1 MKKRAKQVLVLA
13 LALSMLAGLSV
24 GCKKDDDSSQADSG
38 NASNQSTEQ
47 SSQADSTPDN
57 GEIVTIQFYGG
68 GANPSSTYYEWQQE
82 YFEENLGL
90 RVETIVSDKEKLQ
103 PMLAAGNLPD
113 LGLYAVDGDPTQAIE
128 GGHVMDL
135 TDYEDQ
141 IPNYTEKHPQSVQYS
156 KDYKSAGT
164 GKLYAIITQIGIYNA
179 YPMDVGCYAANI
191 RWDIYEKAG
200 KPEVT
205 DMYTFLDALKKMQEV
220 YPETEDGQ
228 KTYAMG
234 FYPSWDGTHMSNA
247 ARYTAVMGISGQ
259 VVGYNQYS
267 IIEDKIMPMIEKGSY
282 YYESLKWMSTANR
295 MGLIDPDSMT
305 QTYEITQAKTKDSG
319 QYLASMTGNYCD
331 GYNTNER
338 VNGDD
343 PSGFMPLIW
352 DGQHPVVN
360 GETVI
365 GGDTNNP
372 LFVSSTTKELEACL
386 RFVNMMFD
394 EDALMVMYGGPQGE
408 LWDIVDGKYVL
419 TDAADAFQQTG
430 SHTFATGESSSDWWG
445 CWGLASATKNSKYNS
460 EFRISDQAEYTERK
474 IENNKIVDM
483 YEEYYGYRRPI
494 QVWTEKDLLCYEP
507 EWRRLI
513 ETMPADLQDIQN
525 NVKGIVC
532 EYSWKIVMTAKDDS
546 EIDSMFDEMK
556 AQCDALGIQQIV
568 DWGKNQIET
577 AKANIGK
584 YE

>member
-113 LGLYAVDGDPTQAIE
+113 LGKYAVDGDPTQAIE

-164 GKLYAIITQIGIYNA
+164 GKLYAIITQIGTYNA

-247 ARYTAVMGISGQ
+247 GKYLTVMGVSDTVI
-259 VVGYNQYS
+259 GYNTYN
-267 IIEDKIMPMIEKGSY
+267 IAEDKVEPMIEKGSA
-282 YYESLKWMSTANR
+282 YYEALKWMSTANR
-295 MGLIDPDSMT
+295 MGLVDPDSMT
-305 QTYEITQAKTKDSG
+305 QTYEITQAKIVDSG
-319 QYLASMTGNYCD
+319 QYLTAMYGNYCS
-331 GYNTNER
+331 GYNTDEHMNAET
-338 VNGDD
+338 
-343 PSGFMPLIW
+343 PTGFMPLIW
-352 DGQHPVVN
+352 EGQHPVVA
-360 GETVI
+360 GETLI
-365 GGDTNNP
+365 GGSTGDP
-372 LFVSSTTKELEACL
+372 VFVSSTTKELEACL
-386 RFVNMMFD
+386 RFINMMYD
-394 EDALMVMYGGPQGE
+394 EDAMLVMQGGPQGE
-408 LWDIVDGKYVL
+408 LWDIVDGEYVL
-419 TDAADAFQQTG
+419 TDAVDEFLATG
-430 SHTFATGESSSDWWG
+430 SHTFGTGESSSDWWAR
-445 CWGLASATKNSKYNS
+445 WGLMAATQNSKYNA
-460 EFRISDQAEYTERK
+460 EFRITDQAAYTEKK
-474 IENNKIVDM
+474 IEDNKLVDM

-494 QVWTEKDLLCYEP
+494 QVWTEKDLICYQP
-507 EWRRLI
+507 EWKKLI
-513 ETMPADLQDIQN
+513 ETMPSDLQDIQS
-525 NVKGIVC
+525 NVKSIVC
-532 EYSWKIVMTAKDDS
+532 EYSWKIVMTAKDDA

-556 AQCDALGIQQIV
+556 TQCDALGLQQIV
-568 DWGKNQIET
+568 DWGQDQIKT
-577 AKANIGK
+577 AMENGAK

>member
-1 MKKRAKQVLVLA
+1 MRKRAKQVLVLA

-24 GCKKDDDSSQADSG
+24 GCKKDDNSSTADSST
-38 NASNQSTEQ
+38 SNQSSNQ
-47 SSQADSTPDN
+47 SSEADSTPST
-57 GEIVTIQFYGG
+57 GEIATIQFYSGG
-68 GANPSSTYYEWQQE
+68 VNPSQTYYDWQQE

-90 RVETIVSDKEKLQ
+90 RVEAIVADKEKLQ

-113 LGLYAVDGDPTQAIE
+113 LGKYAVDGDPTQAIE

-141 IPNYTEKHPQSVQYS
+141 IPNYTEKYPQSVQYS

-164 GKLYAIITQIGIYNA
+164 GKLYAIITQIGTYNS
-179 YPMDVGCYAANI
+179 YPMDVGCYAANV

-205 DMYTFLDALKKMQEV
+205 DMYSYLDALKKMLEV

-234 FYPSWDGTHMSNA
+234 FYPSWDGAYMSNA
-247 ARYTAVMGISGQ
+247 GRYTAIMGISGT

-267 IIEDKIMPMIEKGSY
+267 ILEDKIVPMIEKGSY

-305 QTYEITQAKTKDSG
+305 QTYDITQAKTKESG
-319 QYLASMTGNYCD
+319 QYLASMAGNYCD
-331 GYNTNER
+331 GYNTDER
-338 VNGDD
+338 VNADD

-360 GETVI
+360 GDTVI
-365 GGDTNNP
+365 GGDTANP
-372 LFVSSTTKELEACL
+372 LFVSSTTKELDACL

-408 LWDIVDGKYVL
+408 LWDIVDGEYVL
-419 TDAADAFQQTG
+419 TDAVDDFLATG
-430 SHTFATGESSSDWWG
+430 SHTFGTGESSSDWWG
-445 CWGLASATKNSKYNS
+445 DWGLMSATKHSKYNT
-460 EFRISDQAEYTERK
+460 EFRISDSIAYTEKK

-483 YEEYYGYRRPI
+483 YEDYYGYRRPI
-494 QVWTEKDLLCYEP
+494 EVWTEKDLICYEP

-513 ETMPADLQDIQN
+513 ETMPSDLQDIQN
-525 NVKGIVC
+525 NVKGVVC
-532 EYSWKIVMTAKDDS
+532 EYSWKIVMTAKDDA

-556 AQCDALGIQQIV
+556 TQCDALGIQQIV
-568 DWGKNQIET
+568 EWGKNQIEA
-577 AKANIGK
+577 AKSNIGK